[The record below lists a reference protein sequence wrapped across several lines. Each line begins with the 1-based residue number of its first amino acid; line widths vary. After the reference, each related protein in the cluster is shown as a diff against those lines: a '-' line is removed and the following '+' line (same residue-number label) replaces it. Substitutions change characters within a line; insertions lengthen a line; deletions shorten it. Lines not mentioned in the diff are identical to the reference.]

1 MAETNPRVCGRRSRL
16 FVDASVESTQAL
28 PPILELY
35 NKIVALKAK
44 PAPVL
49 NDAQAFPGSIEIGID
64 QSCNSP
70 IDRWPLIHRFH
81 GTLST
86 ILSINMENGGSD
98 SSMKVLIWGIVLLG
112 SIGVFIVWGL
122 VNAYPGMA

>member
-1 MAETNPRVCGRRSRL
+1 MAPHP
-16 FVDASVESTQAL
+16 SVSWHA
-28 PPILELY
+28 
-35 NKIVALKAK
+35 V
-44 PAPVL
+44 
-49 NDAQAFPGSIEIGID
+49 G
-64 QSCNSP
+64 
-70 IDRWPLIHRFH
+70 
-81 GTLST
+81 T